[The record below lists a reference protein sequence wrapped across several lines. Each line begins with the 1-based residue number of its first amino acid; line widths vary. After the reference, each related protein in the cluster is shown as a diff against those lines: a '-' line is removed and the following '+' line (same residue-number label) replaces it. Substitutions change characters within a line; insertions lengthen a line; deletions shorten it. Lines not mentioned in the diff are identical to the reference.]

1 MFGLEQIVCATQA
14 NIEALTHY
22 VIVALEM
29 PDWDMIL

>member
-1 MFGLEQIVCATQA
+1 MCDLERVVCATLV

-22 VIVALEM
+22 VIVALQM